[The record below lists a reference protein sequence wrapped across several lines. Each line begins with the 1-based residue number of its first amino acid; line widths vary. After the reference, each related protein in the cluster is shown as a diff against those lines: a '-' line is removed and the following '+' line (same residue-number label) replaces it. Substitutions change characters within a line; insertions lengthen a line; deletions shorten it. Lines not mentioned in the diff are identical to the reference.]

1 MVIKEEGKI
10 HKRSQ
15 KGCIVFE
22 GFKGIENRTFAL
34 VFLI

>member
-1 MVIKEEGKI
+1 MVIKEEGI
-10 HKRSQ
+10 HKRSR

-22 GFKGIENRTFAL
+22 GFKGIENRTSAL